1 MNLTTEQ
8 KEDLRHAVRA
18 ALAIRQG
25 AALTPRKIFRVVK
38 KELDFLFEESDLIV
52 ALEFLRGLSPAET
65 DFATDSLGTTKYWR
79 ATSAGVLAHER
90 A

>member
-1 MNLTTEQ
+1 MNLTTDQ

-18 ALAIRQG
+18 ALAIRHP
-25 AALTPRKIFRVVK
+25 AALAPRQLVRLVK
-38 KELDFLFEESDLIV
+38 KDLDFLFEEADVIA
-52 ALEFLRGLSPAET
+52 ALEFLRGLSPVET
-65 DFATDSLGTTKYWR
+65 DFTADPLGTTKYWS